1 MILLRVGI
9 QSEKNAGDLNL
20 RLDGRNE
27 AKEIKEEH
35 LMEKKKGGVAKNRRV
50 ECVSSLHDGGVR

>member
-9 QSEKNAGDLNL
+9 QSEKNAGDLYL

-27 AKEIKEEH
+27 AEEMKGEH
-35 LMEKKKGGVAKNRRV
+35 LVEKKKGGVAKTRRGAV
-50 ECVSSLHDGGVR
+50 CLLPA